1 MLRFRMSWYKKGD
14 LNGVE
19 RAREENNLIEG
30 QREEDQQAMTTMKG
44 LNKNHQARMVQGEKQ
59 RAKKTQVTEQPSQ
72 AA

>member
-1 MLRFRMSWYKKGD
+1 MALKEQGKRTTWS
-14 LNGVE
+14 
-19 RAREENNLIEG
+19 RE
-30 QREEDQQAMTTMKG
+30 QQEEDQQAMTTVKW